1 MNMEVLSIISNQAS
15 NDELLLQIKK
25 QKGKDYEYLL
35 RYVKGL
41 LEGANTL
48 FNYSSDQDLIEIA
61 IYQQILAEKWLNY
74 LYKLLKKNPQ

>member
-1 MNMEVLSIISNQAS
+1 MNMEVLSIISNQVS
-15 NDELLLQIKK
+15 DVELLLQIKNRK
-25 QKGKDYEYLL
+25 EKDYEYLL
-35 RYVKGL
+35 KYVKGL
-41 LEGANTL
+41 LDSANTL

>member
-1 MNMEVLSIISNQAS
+1 MNMEVLSIISNQVS
-15 NDELLLQIKK
+15 DVELLLQIKN
-25 QKGKDYEYLL
+25 QNYEYLL

-48 FNYSSDQDLIEIA
+48 FNYFSDQDLIEIA

>member
-1 MNMEVLSIISNQAS
+1 MNMEVLSVISNQAS
-15 NDELLLQIKK
+15 NDELLLQIQK
-25 QKGKDYEYLL
+25 QKGTDYEYLL

-48 FNYSSDQDLIEIA
+48 FNYSSDQDLVEIA